1 MRTRVLGPAWLVVA
15 AWLAAG
21 GSQAMNTHDGH
32 GAGARPAGMAGIT
45 STVADRGSAL
55 FGNPALVPD
64 IDSAGILLD
73 AGQGALAASLPLG
86 RAGAIAAGAL
96 DLNHDDRFLI
106 DEPWNPIGTF
116 RTGANRASVAYG
128 VRPYARMA
136 LGATLDGWR
145 SLDGEW
151 SPGNT
156 VGVSLTPTGQFEMG
170 GQAHFRR
177 DADWLW
183 RVGAAW
189 RPAPQLQLRTE
200 LMPDAYAFGVESEW
214 RRFSLRAGLRAYTDA
229 LAPRDTGAYGVTLNV
244 TQGSAVHYA
253 YRFDTERFAGG
264 THSLSFDLPLWPA
277 ARMSARSSASRAVS
291 ETRSGGSARDRA
303 SRPDARPGSVGGPL
317 AAAPERLI
325 TSAVDKTP
333 DIPGATRRSLR
344 RLIEHHSAKYGVETP
359 LILAVMRAESGFDPA
374 AISTSK
380 AVGLFQLLPP
390 AARDMGIDI
399 PASAVL
405 DRRRDG
411 RFHPIRNADAGIRYM
426 AHLLQRFDWN
436 YVLAV
441 SAYNAGP
448 GNVNGSV
455 PKRRETERHVGKVL
469 NYYYG
474 YRNDP
479 AQLAAVWRQIEAIEI
494 PN

>member
-1 MRTRVLGPAWLVVA
+1 MLVRLHATV
-15 AWLAAG
+15 WLAAG
-21 GSQAMNTHDGH
+21 IYLLATGAQASDASDGF
-32 GAGARPAGMAGIT
+32 GVGARPAGMAGIT

-55 FGNPALVPD
+55 FGNPALLPD
-64 IDSAGILLD
+64 VDDAGFLLD
-73 AGQGALAASLPLG
+73 AGQGAVAASLPLG
-86 RAGAIAAGAL
+86 RVGAIAAGAL
-96 DLNHDDRFLI
+96 DLDHDDRFLI
-106 DEPWNPIGTF
+106 DQPWNPVGTF

-128 VRPYARMA
+128 VRPYARMS

-145 SLDGEW
+145 SAEGDW

-156 VGVSLTPTGQFEMG
+156 IGVSLTPTGPFEMG

-177 DADWLW
+177 DAEWLW
-183 RVGAAW
+183 SVGAAW
-189 RPAPQLQLRTE
+189 RPAAQFQLRAE
-200 LMPDAYAFGVESEW
+200 LMPEAYAFGVESEW
-214 RRFSLRAGLRAYTDA
+214 RRLSVRAGLRSSTDA
-229 LAPRDTGAYGVTLNV
+229 LAPGSTGAYGVTLNV
-244 TQGSAVHYA
+244 TQSSAVHYA
-253 YRFDTERFAGG
+253 YQFDTEHFSGG
-264 THSLSFDLPLWPA
+264 RHSLSFDVPRWAAAGATNVVRRARSTA
-277 ARMSARSSASRAVS
+277 ARPAGPAPTEPRAQ
-291 ETRSGGSARDRA
+291 AA
-303 SRPDARPGSVGGPL
+303 SRPAVVIVPPGTTPQRV
-317 AAAPERLI
+317 I
-325 TSAVDKTP
+325 KSAVDKTP
-333 DIPGATRRSLR
+333 DIPGNARRSLR
-344 RLIEHHSAKYGVETP
+344 RLIEHHSEKYGVETP

-455 PKRRETERHVGKVL
+455 PRMRETERHVGKVL